1 MNKMTGKLKIKN
13 RGADVVRIE
22 VEGVIGVPEGAQ
34 FEEPGNRVATYEAFK
49 KQVEAIRS
57 IRSPRVE
64 VNIRSTG
71 GDVNDALLIHDALVG
86 LEAEVTTRCFGYVA
100 SAATIIAQAAS
111 RGRREI
117 SSNALY
123 LIHDSVANGEGNAR
137 ALGEAVA
144 LLQQTDRRIAELY
157 ARRSGRQVEVFEA
170 LMDENGGN
178 GRWLSPQEAVEAGL
192 ADRII
197 AAEPIRND
205 AAKMVARLGLPE
217 PPARRQE
224 DNQISEGMNITKK
237 WTALLEV
244 LGWQGV
250 KEKSLG
256 EAEMLRIDRELTQR
270 SREIDRLVEERKV
283 TDEVHRQ
290 ELVRLQDRIEE
301 LEVQN
306 ARLKAGAS
314 RVKPREDPSVHE
326 FRRTANEDAYEQDVK
341 GFK

>member
-1 MNKMTGKLKIKN
+1 MTGKLKIKN
-13 RGADVVRIE
+13 RGADVVRID
-22 VEGVIGVPEGAQ
+22 VEGVIGVPEGVQ
-34 FEEPGNRVATYEAFK
+34 FEEPENRVATYEAFK

-57 IRSPRVE
+57 IRSPKVE

-111 RGRREI
+111 LGRREI

-144 LLQQTDRRIAELY
+144 LLRQTDRRIAELY
-157 ARRSGRQVEVFEA
+157 ARRSGRKVEVFEA
-170 LMDENGGN
+170 LMSENSGN
-178 GRWLSPQEAVEAGL
+178 GRWLSPQEAVEVGL

-197 AAEPIRND
+197 ASEPIRND
-205 AAKMVARLGLPE
+205 AAKMIARLGLPE
-217 PPARRQE
+217 LPVRKQE
-224 DNQISEGMNITKK
+224 DNQISGSMNITKK

-250 KEKSLG
+250 KEKPLG
-256 EAEMLRIDRELTQR
+256 EAEMLRIDQELAQR
-270 SREIDRLVEERKV
+270 SREINHLVEERKV
-283 TDEVHRQ
+283 TDEAHRK
-290 ELVRLQDRIEE
+290 ELGRLQNRIEE
-301 LEVQN
+301 LEALN

-314 RVKPREDPSVHE
+314 KVKPREDPSVHE